1 MKQGLHPYGTID
13 IKTELDEDS
22 NESFLTIDMKFKFQ
36 INVNEIESKKFD
48 KLLKDIY
55 EGEINTLE
63 LFEKLKKIKR
73 I

>member
-1 MKQGLHPYGTID
+1 
-13 IKTELDEDS
+13 
-22 NESFLTIDMKFKFQ
+22 MKFKFQ

-63 LFEKLKKIKR
+63 LFEKLKKIK
-73 I
+73 